1 MGSQPRMAGKTL
13 CLLQILLP
21 VLTSTNDAPP
31 ALGTTNHFDWNVESF
46 VEPVKNPIEVRNNTA
61 KGIEIPE
68 ENAEE
73 IGSKLLFNSPELDEY
88 ANSSSDDTAR
98 ILSNPAQYVILQ
110 FSSTV
115 VVKNLDDN
123 REYTVSELHSVDEEM
138 SKLTVKDPQHNAT
151 STCSFHTGGFGQAT
165 TGIRCRTSRNFPEEC
180 FCWDK
185 VCKHP
190 YMPLHKVFLKF
201 TSQGGDFKQIF
212 PGLFTWNVEKQD
224 LKLNATFKVVRNKFL
239 YPLDI
244 SVEGFGYAIGSKQDT
259 ARLKYSVILFQP
271 EDPDPISAG
280 HVFNLQPPDGIFCP
294 RSTIHPPQTFPDF
307 PNQFSVQIETIQKDS
322 RKVSYSQHHYDLKHK
337 LVSMKF
343 SPRPHSSPSIFLST
357 LSLAPHLLPQ
367 TYNIIHDF
375 NTGLQYTVSDRTGN
389 CSVQPISPTYSDAA
403 KLDGRTVRL
412 KLAYELLDVSPQK
425 FVFSG
430 KKYIRGILADV
441 WTAEKP
447 GESADDPYSTIELFF
462 SDYDYTVQIGE
473 VNDLKSVPLGMIT
486 YHASSRT
493 AAYFHTTI
501 INHYFEFS
509 SASPHWK
516 VYDISSCMAFQDR
529 LFLKLNLQVSYSQL
543 IQFSLTAAQ
552 DSIQAALASEA
563 HVSPLRVVDIFLSS
577 SSQSAGVDVWF
588 VLLQK
593 PKVSGKDV
601 TINAGKEPDLD
612 NAYDKLLA
620 TFESDYQISLHFGD
634 QKRMLVTVQEGS
646 LEHVNE
652 AVHPASRG
660 RSYLFLRATYTAGSM
675 AGLGFSMAV
684 LGLSIGIF
692 VGFLLWKGR
701 LGLPYYYGCHRT
713 PILRSPMADLTDI
726 NEPYNGQDMTPA
738 YPGPPPSLQELG

>member
-1 MGSQPRMAGKTL
+1 MAGKTL
-13 CLLQILLP
+13 WWILKFLVP
-21 VLTSTNDAPP
+21 VLTSSNDAPP
-31 ALGTTNHFDWNVESF
+31 ALGTSNHFDWNVESY
-46 VEPVKNPIEVRNNTA
+46 VDPVKQSIEIRNSTNR
-61 KGIEIPE
+61 GIEIPDENTE
-68 ENAEE
+68 EV
-73 IGSKLLFNSPELDEY
+73 GSKLLFNSPELDEY
-88 ANSSSDDTAR
+88 ANSSADDTTR

-190 YMPLHKVFLKF
+190 YLPLHKVFLKF

-244 SVEGFGYAIGSKQDT
+244 SIEGFGYAIGSKQDT

-447 GESADDPYSTIELFF
+447 GENADDPYSTIELFF

-473 VNDLKSVPLGMIT
+473 VNDLKNVPLGMIT

-552 DSIQAALASEA
+552 DSIQSALASEA

-577 SSQSAGVDVWF
+577 SSQSSGVDVWF

-593 PKVSGKDV
+593 PKVDGKDV

-726 NEPYNGQDMTPA
+726 NEPYGGQDMTPA
-738 YPGPPPSLQELG
+738 YPGPPPPLQELGVRY

>member
-1 MGSQPRMAGKTL
+1 MGGRTL
-13 CLLQILLP
+13 CLGQSL
-21 VLTSTNDAPP
+21 VLVITTINTYHSV
-31 ALGTTNHFDWNVESF
+31 LGSENNVNWNIEAF
-46 VEPVKNPIEVRNNTA
+46 VEPVGKQPAMPDNTT
-61 KGIEIPE
+61 KGIEIPDE
-68 ENAEE
+68 TAEE
-73 IGSKLLFNSPELDEY
+73 IAGSKLLFSSQDSDDEY
-88 ANSSSDDTAR
+88 ANSSSDITHT
-98 ILSNPAQYVILQ
+98 ILANPAQYLILQ

-115 VVKNLDDN
+115 LVKNLDDG

-151 STCSFHTGGFGQAT
+151 STCSFHNGGFGQAT

-190 YMPLHKVFLKF
+190 YLPLHKVFMKF

-212 PGLFTWNVEKQD
+212 PGIFTWIIEKQD
-224 LKLNATFKVVRNKFL
+224 LKLNATFKIVRNKFL

-244 SVEGFGYAIGSKQDT
+244 NIEGFGYAIGSKQDT
-259 ARLKYSVILFQP
+259 AKIKYSVILFQP
-271 EDPDPISAG
+271 EDPDPISSG

-307 PNQFSVQIETIQKDS
+307 PNQFSVQIETIEKDS
-322 RKVSYSQHHYDLKHK
+322 HKVSYSQHHYDLKHK

-357 LSLAPHLLPQ
+357 LSLSPHLLPQ

-375 NTGLQYTVSDRTGN
+375 TTGLQYTVSERTGN
-389 CSVQPISPTYSDAA
+389 CSVQNISPSYADAA

-447 GESADDPYSTIELFF
+447 GKDTDDPYSTIELFF

-501 INHYFEFS
+501 INHYFQFS

-516 VYDISSCMAFQDR
+516 VYDISSCTPFQDR

-552 DSIQAALASEA
+552 DSIQTALASEA

-577 SSQSAGVDVWF
+577 SSQSSGVDVWF

-593 PKVSGKDV
+593 PKVDGKNV
-601 TINAGKEPDLD
+601 NAGREPDLD

-726 NEPYNGQDMTPA
+726 NEPFNGEDITPA
-738 YPGPPPSLQELG
+738 YPGPPPPLQDLGVRY